1 MPSELEAQD
10 QQKLAAAESPLNLHD
25 GSLLSY
31 CQSLYARE
39 MLRLRI
45 RHWNGARGDAVCV
58 SRSAL
63 VDVLLQAIWRSSH
76 ESRHSDLELTGAALS
91 LAWIAVGEYGGRDLS
106 PFSPIELVI
115 LEKPTSKG
123 FVQST
128 LEDILE
134 IVRST
139 GLEVRSSRLGFKECL
154 RKAQNDFSFGF
165 SLLSGRRIV
174 GSESVVQDL
183 IQRFKSG
190 QYKNPLV
197 YVHQLSE
204 FLRQV
209 HHQHGDSPYL
219 LESDL
224 DQGSG
229 GLLDARALLESATVF
244 FGGCNPDKLLAAGI
258 MTPLEWSRL
267 GAAREHLIRTR
278 NHLHWVAGRP
288 QNLLSYDTLAA
299 VAEFFGYRDTRF
311 RKAAE
316 LFLQSTLRH
325 RQCIVTLLGRY
336 VEQTKARLTGRA
348 EPFRAPYLKL
358 AAAPGTALSEQ
369 TPERWMKLFHFSQS
383 QPLLTDELKSTIRS
397 NLPTWDMKSFNTITM
412 HEQFRAILK
421 NRGKVG
427 TALRIMR
434 ELGFLG
440 KYLPEFG
447 RLDCLAQADR
457 LHKYSVDE
465 HTLMAIDT
473 LDEVANSSDPAL
485 HDYRR
490 VLDQATDSSL
500 IYLALLLHDTGKG
513 HGPGHA
519 SRSERLA
526 ARALHRM
533 NFSPETRD
541 KVLLLVREHLLLGH
555 VSQRR
560 DIDDPLIVQEV
571 SDTVETADNLNM
583 LLLLTY
589 ADLSSMGESAW
600 SERKHFLLWSLYFK
614 VFDRLMFGDEISQPE
629 YAQVA
634 TTQQKVVESLGHEVD
649 VDAILKH
656 FLFLPERYA
665 LYTPLPQI
673 LSHIRLCER
682 LLERPVVTEWIP
694 HPHAGYTQLNL
705 AARDV
710 PGRFAQIAG
719 SLAASGL
726 SILSAQLN
734 TRDDGI
740 VIDTF
745 QVSNAEDQAIVYP
758 EDWSR
763 VDRLLADVILGLR
776 DLETVL
782 EGRFRSVSVGQSGS
796 GVVPRVR
803 IDNDISAQSTVIE
816 VQTEDRLGLGYHIAK
831 TLADLGL
838 NILSAKLATE
848 KNHAFDV
855 FYVQTQSGDKVTS
868 SFQMTEILE
877 RLRFRLSV
885 A

>member
-1 MPSELEAQD
+1 MTSQFEDQD
-10 QQKLAAAESPLNLHD
+10 QQRLASLEPPLNTRD
-25 GSLLSY
+25 GSLLRY
-31 CQSLYARE
+31 CQSLYSRE

-63 VDVLLQAIWRSSH
+63 VDVLLETIWRSSH
-76 ESRHSDLELTGAALS
+76 DSRHSDLKPSGVGLS
-91 LAWIAVGEYGGRDLS
+91 LAWIAIGEYGSRDLS

-115 LEKPTSKG
+115 LEKPASKG

-134 IVRST
+134 IVRFT
-139 GLEVRSSRLGFKECL
+139 GLEVRFSRLGFKECL

-165 SLLSGRRIV
+165 SLLSGRRIA
-174 GSESVVQDL
+174 GNESVVQDL

-204 FLRQV
+204 FLKQAHDR
-209 HHQHGDSPYL
+209 HGESPYL
-219 LESDL
+219 LESHLDL
-224 DQGSG
+224 GAG
-229 GLLDARALLESATVF
+229 GLLDTRALLQSVGLF
-244 FGGCNPDKLLAAGI
+244 LGSSNPDKLMSAGI
-258 MTPLEWSRL
+258 LSPQEGSHL
-267 GAAREHLIRTR
+267 GAAREHLMRTR
-278 NHLHWVAGRP
+278 HHLHWVAGK
-288 QNLLSYDTLAA
+288 QQSLLSYDTVAG
-299 VAEFFGYRDTRF
+299 VAEFFDYRDTRF
-311 RKAAE
+311 RKASE

-325 RQCIVTLLGRY
+325 RRSIVTLLDRY
-336 VEQTKARLTGRA
+336 LEQTKVKLTGKA
-348 EPFRAPYLKL
+348 EPFRAPYLRL
-358 AAAPGTALSEQ
+358 APAPTTAGDEQ
-369 TPERWMKLFHFSQS
+369 NPERWMKLFHFSQN
-383 QPLLTDELKSTIRS
+383 QPLVTGELKNTIRS
-397 NLPTWDMKSFNTITM
+397 NLPTWGMNSFNTVTM

-427 TALRIMR
+427 TALRAMR
-434 ELGFLG
+434 DVGFLG

-447 RLDCLAQADR
+447 HLDCLAQADR
-457 LHKYSVDE
+457 AHKYSVDE

-473 LDEVANSSDPAL
+473 LDEIANSRDPLL
-485 HDYRR
+485 HDYQR
-490 VLDQATDSSL
+490 VLDQVTDSSL

-519 SRSERLA
+519 SRGERLA
-526 ARALHRM
+526 VRALHRM
-533 NFSPETRD
+533 NVSPETRD
-541 KVLLLVREHLLLGH
+541 KILLLVREHLLLGQ

-571 SDTVETADNLNM
+571 SDTIETADNLNM

-629 YAQVA
+629 HAQVA
-634 TTQQKVVESLGHEVD
+634 TTQQKVVEALGQEFEVD
-649 VDAILKH
+649 ATLKH

-682 LLERPVVTEWIP
+682 LQERPVLTEWIP
-694 HPHAGYTQLNL
+694 HPHAGYTQLNV
-705 AARDV
+705 AARAL

-719 SLAASGL
+719 CLAASGL

-734 TRDDGI
+734 TRDDGL

-745 QVSNAEDQAIVYP
+745 QVSNADDQAIVDP
-758 EDWSR
+758 EDWGR
-763 VDRLLADVILGLR
+763 VDLLLADVILGLR
-776 DLETVL
+776 ELETVL
-782 EGRFRSVSVGQSGS
+782 DGRFRSVSVGQSGS

-831 TLADLGL
+831 TLA
-838 NILSAKLATE
+838 
-848 KNHAFDV
+848 
-855 FYVQTQSGDKVTS
+855 
-868 SFQMTEILE
+868 
-877 RLRFRLSV
+877 
-885 A
+885 

>member
-1 MPSELEAQD
+1 
-10 QQKLAAAESPLNLHD
+10 
-25 GSLLSY
+25 
-31 CQSLYARE
+31 
-39 MLRLRI
+39 
-45 RHWNGARGDAVCV
+45 
-58 SRSAL
+58 
-63 VDVLLQAIWRSSH
+63 
-76 ESRHSDLELTGAALS
+76 
-91 LAWIAVGEYGGRDLS
+91 
-106 PFSPIELVI
+106 
-115 LEKPTSKG
+115 
-123 FVQST
+123 
-128 LEDILE
+128 
-134 IVRST
+134 
-139 GLEVRSSRLGFKECL
+139 
-154 RKAQNDFSFGF
+154 
-165 SLLSGRRIV
+165 
-174 GSESVVQDL
+174 
-183 IQRFKSG
+183 
-190 QYKNPLV
+190 
-197 YVHQLSE
+197 
-204 FLRQV
+204 
-209 HHQHGDSPYL
+209 
-219 LESDL
+219 
-224 DQGSG
+224 
-229 GLLDARALLESATVF
+229 
-244 FGGCNPDKLLAAGI
+244 
-258 MTPLEWSRL
+258 
-267 GAAREHLIRTR
+267 
-278 NHLHWVAGRP
+278 
-288 QNLLSYDTLAA
+288 
-299 VAEFFGYRDTRF
+299 
-311 RKAAE
+311 
-316 LFLQSTLRH
+316 
-325 RQCIVTLLGRY
+325 
-336 VEQTKARLTGRA
+336 
-348 EPFRAPYLKL
+348 
-358 AAAPGTALSEQ
+358 
-369 TPERWMKLFHFSQS
+369 
-383 QPLLTDELKSTIRS
+383 
-397 NLPTWDMKSFNTITM
+397 
-412 HEQFRAILK
+412 
-421 NRGKVG
+421 
-427 TALRIMR
+427 
-434 ELGFLG
+434 
-440 KYLPEFG
+440 
-447 RLDCLAQADR
+447 
-457 LHKYSVDE
+457 
-465 HTLMAIDT
+465 
-473 LDEVANSSDPAL
+473 
-485 HDYRR
+485 
-490 VLDQATDSSL
+490 
-500 IYLALLLHDTGKG
+500 
-513 HGPGHA
+513 
-519 SRSERLA
+519 
-526 ARALHRM
+526 
-533 NFSPETRD
+533 
-541 KVLLLVREHLLLGH
+541 
-555 VSQRR
+555 
-560 DIDDPLIVQEV
+560 
-571 SDTVETADNLNM
+571 M